1 METENLNIW
10 LHWSSAKLC
19 SKQQPSQII
28 LILTFFLSFQKQDFL
43 DKGRLCVRTNIDL
56 TFDLNIYFNS
66 LHPHCV
72 AQFFSMDWGRRTGGR
87 DWTVLNVLCLSFFVA
102 PAPMFSLFHKRATV
116 FSLFHKKATNWT
128 PTSETSTPSMK
139 DLTVKEFHLYEYQHT
154 FRAYPSDMYLS
165 WCLGTYLG
173 VLNAWCN
180 FVVDE

>member
-1 METENLNIW
+1 M
-10 LHWSSAKLC
+10 
-19 SKQQPSQII
+19 
-28 LILTFFLSFQKQDFL
+28 
-43 DKGRLCVRTNIDL
+43 

-128 PTSETSTPSMK
+128 PTSETSIPSKKTSLVKNFICMNINILFLHIHPTCIWV
-139 DLTVKEFHLYEYQHT
+139 DAWELTLVCLMHDAILSLINRIVGKIQFIFCECVF
-154 FRAYPSDMYLS
+154 YLHFLS
-165 WCLGTYLG
+165 YSICI
-173 VLNAWCN
+173 CI
-180 FVVDE
+180 